1 MDKITSPRFPLLN
14 KERDL
19 RVRLESYL

>member
-14 KERDL
+14 EERDL